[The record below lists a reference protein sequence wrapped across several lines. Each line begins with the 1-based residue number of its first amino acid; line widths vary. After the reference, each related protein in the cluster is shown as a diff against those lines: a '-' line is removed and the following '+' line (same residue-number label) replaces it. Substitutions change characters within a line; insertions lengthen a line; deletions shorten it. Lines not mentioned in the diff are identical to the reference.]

1 MAKVEEGVQF
11 PLHNGERS
19 SLAFG
24 QQVFADAVR
33 HYDPNLATRIE
44 ASTNWRSDY
53 VEYANELTVAG
64 IRSGDTAVG
73 IARNGLASIHDNLVF
88 ARGENEYTLRE
99 AIDLEVEPTLEAVQI
114 IGDGEQTTTMDVRYG
129 GKALMGEAIQ
139 SQLDAWVEKGVA
151 EEGFRD
157 AISAVVGNPEW
168 YDLRD
173 TTIVLLGAGAEMSPV
188 RQLLSWGATV
198 IAVDLPGSARW
209 KKLIADARVR
219 SGRLIVPATLG
230 RLDSSPADNE
240 TAGASGADIVLRM
253 PEVRRWLRDTMPDEA
268 AIASLAYAD
277 GATHVK
283 VSAASDAIIAG
294 LQADG
299 KCPMLSFLA
308 TPTDA
313 WAVPAD
319 VVAASQQRWDERGA
333 LGTAQLPLRVTAGMF
348 TPNYTRTWPSERR
361 LHMGVC
367 DAVVPQQGAN
377 YLLAKR
383 MQHWRALV
391 ARDEANTVSFNIMAA
406 TRTNSVVKN
415 RLLSAAYAGANRFGI
430 EVFSP
435 DTSRTLAA
443 ALLVHD
449 LRNPKAA
456 SKPSVRLNHPYV
468 QHQRTA
474 NHGGLWRMAYS
485 PRSVLSIAAVLGLF
499 KSGS

>member
-1 MAKVEEGVQF
+1 
-11 PLHNGERS
+11 
-19 SLAFG
+19 
-24 QQVFADAVR
+24 
-33 HYDPNLATRIE
+33 
-44 ASTNWRSDY
+44 
-53 VEYANELTVAG
+53 
-64 IRSGDTAVG
+64 
-73 IARNGLASIHDNLVF
+73 
-88 ARGENEYTLRE
+88 
-99 AIDLEVEPTLEAVQI
+99 
-114 IGDGEQTTTMDVRYG
+114 
-129 GKALMGEAIQ
+129 
-139 SQLDAWVEKGVA
+139 
-151 EEGFRD
+151 
-157 AISAVVGNPEW
+157 
-168 YDLRD
+168 
-173 TTIVLLGAGAEMSPV
+173 
-188 RQLLSWGATV
+188 
-198 IAVDLPGSARW
+198 
-209 KKLIADARVR
+209 
-219 SGRLIVPATLG
+219 
-230 RLDSSPADNE
+230 
-240 TAGASGADIVLRM
+240 M
-253 PEVRRWLRDTMPDEA
+253 PEGA

-299 KCPMLSFLA
+299 LAPMLSFLA

-313 WAVPAD
+313 WAVPNE
-319 VVAASQQRWDERGA
+319 VVQASQDRWDERGA
-333 LGTAQLPLRVTAGMF
+333 LGTAQLPLRVTAGLF
-348 TPNYTRTWPSERR
+348 TPNYSRTWPRERGQQ
-361 LHMGVC
+361 MGVC

-456 SKPSVRLNHPYV
+456 SKPSVRLTHPYE